1 MGSNMEALQRERDTL
16 AAQLQ
21 MLKSRKSSESE
32 FATAFQKEFDRRDEF
47 EKQNERLRAYC
58 DVS

>member
-1 MGSNMEALQRERDTL
+1 MATDIEALQRERDTL

-21 MLKSRKSSESE
+21 MLKGRKSSESE
-32 FATAFQKEFDRRDEF
+32 FATAFQKEFDKRDEF
-47 EKQNERLRAYC
+47 EKQNEMLKGYC